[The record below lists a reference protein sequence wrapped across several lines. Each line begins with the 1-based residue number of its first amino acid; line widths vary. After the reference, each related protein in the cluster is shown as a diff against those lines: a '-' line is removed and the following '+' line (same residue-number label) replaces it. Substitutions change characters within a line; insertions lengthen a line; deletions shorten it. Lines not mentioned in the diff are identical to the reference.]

1 MFPPSSTAAER
12 KQIIHDRSPVNHT
25 DKIKAPMLIL
35 SGADDNVV
43 PPNQAHMLADK
54 IRASGGTVDVAVYPG
69 EGHIF
74 GKGSTLKDMEVRRE
88 GWFRK
93 YLVGEV

>member
-1 MFPPSSTAAER
+1 MFSPTS
-12 KQIIHDRSPVNHT
+12 SPVNHT
-25 DKIKAPMLIL
+25 ASITAPMLIL
-35 SGADDNVV
+35 SGADDNIV

-54 IRASGGTVDVAVYPG
+54 IRAGGGTVEVAVYPG

-74 GKGSTLKDMEVRRE
+74 GKGTTLHDMEVRRE
-88 GWFRK
+88 KWFRK